1 VDKQGDTGTNGGERV
16 GNATMHGQLG
26 IRRNSQVDGDWGED
40 YEHVVSRDAGVGSHR
55 ADMHRYGIKSDMATL
70 VRDGVISDI
79 RWVAARGGSAL
90 VVD

>member
-1 VDKQGDTGTNGGERV
+1 MDKQGDTGTDGGERA

-26 IRRNSQVDGDWGED
+26 IRRNSQVDGNWGED
-40 YEHVVSRDAGVGSHR
+40 HEHAVSRDVAIELHH

-79 RWVAARGGSAL
+79 RWVGARGGSAL
-90 VVD
+90 VVY